1 MVLVMFML
9 FGRRSTLLGKAGVLV
24 FHMLVHACEYISR
37 VVLYIALLGPLVSST
52 GRRSNFR
59 IQRPLRLFVVVVFF
73 FVALRDSFVGC
84 CGFGLPKARHE
95 YAQSVF
101 SVYTTKGAACRAWR
115 QSRQQVS
122 RSPPREALSSAQ
134 YAGEISLDR
143 KAYALCSR
151 RSSSSC
157 PACCYFFA
165 CCLWFV
171 FYSYLYCFSQQ
182 AVAAVRR
189 GAAVAARSSYCCH
202 LQPLA
207 FTSLFYLALHIGH
220 CTSYSRMPLILS
232 LPLSCCRH
240 TPPLCRPLFFVHQV
254 VSYIQRSH

>member
-95 YAQSVF
+95 HAQSVF
-101 SVYTTKGAACRAWR
+101 SVYYQGRCLPCVAPISTTSVEISATRGFKQRPICRR
-115 QSRQQVS
+115 DFS
-122 RSPPREALSSAQ
+122 RSQSICPVLPSVFFFMPCLLLFFCLLFVVCFLFIFILFLAAGRGGSTQGGSGGCALIVLLSSAT
-134 YAGEISLDR
+134 
-143 KAYALCSR
+143 SR
-151 RSSSSC
+151 IHIVVLSC
-157 PACCYFFA
+157 PTY
-165 CCLWFV
+165 
-171 FYSYLYCFSQQ
+171 
-182 AVAAVRR
+182 
-189 GAAVAARSSYCCH
+189 
-202 LQPLA
+202 
-207 FTSLFYLALHIGH
+207 
-220 CTSYSRMPLILS
+220 
-232 LPLSCCRH
+232 
-240 TPPLCRPLFFVHQV
+240 RPL
-254 VSYIQRSH
+254 YIIF